1 MHIDNS
7 CIIRANKKIV
17 AAVFCVLIIPSII
30 LATNSIFNAI
40 SEYRKSYEARMHAAS
55 ASLSVELEGNLRAF
69 ANTLQAL
76 TFSPQLD
83 TAGEVGGFQERTSDL
98 VSELGER
105 LILLGPPPEFQS
117 LANSAVA
124 DPNDLP
130 QTLADGLR
138 ATVEPALM
146 QVFAAQRPQVTNL
159 FRAPV
164 GGRNRF
170 ALFVPVIRERQV
182 SMALGIS
189 VAVETLEQWIYRRD
203 LPAGSFAFVRDGEN
217 RIMATTLDAG
227 RNLIGTMSPDW
238 LGRAM
243 QGQDHGL
250 FRGVSLIGVDTIYAV
265 HRIPGTPGWTVA
277 VAQQAEPLRLQFWAA
292 LGAMPVTAVVV
303 LSAIILA
310 AWIAMRDVQRRAQR
324 ELSARERGRQE
335 IMRLHG
341 GLPAVIFLREVAPDL
356 SCRVLYRGGD
366 VSKVTGLSAAALAN
380 IEDLGSLAIDAE
392 ESASLRLVRAV
403 MEHGEGTL
411 EWPLERPGGA
421 IAWMRT
427 IARVLERR
435 PDGSA
440 LVVGYM
446 SDITEERRLAAQGA
460 SAAKMATL
468 GEMAT
473 GLAHEINQPLAV
485 ISMAAEN
492 AARSLERKG
501 AQGIGDAR
509 SRLDRIAQHVAR
521 ARSIMDHL
529 RIFGRSDEGPL
540 IPIALMEAIEGAKLL
555 VGNQLQL
562 ANITLK
568 VDLQSDLPLV
578 RARLVPVEQVLVNLL
593 INARDALQDA
603 GTAGATIELTAET
616 TDDAVVLRVRDNG
629 PGIPPGIMGRL
640 FEPFFTTKEVGKGT
654 GLGLPIC
661 YGIMKGL
668 GGSIEAHNHL
678 EGGAE
683 FRLRFLIATS

>member
-1 MHIDNS
+1 
-7 CIIRANKKIV
+7 
-17 AAVFCVLIIPSII
+17 
-30 LATNSIFNAI
+30 
-40 SEYRKSYEARMHAAS
+40 MHAAS

-310 AWIAMRDVQRRAQR
+310 AWIAIRDVQRRAQR

-356 SCRVLYRGGD
+356 SCRV
-366 VSKVTGLSAAALAN
+366 
-380 IEDLGSLAIDAE
+380 
-392 ESASLRLVRAV
+392 
-403 MEHGEGTL
+403 
-411 EWPLERPGGA
+411 
-421 IAWMRT
+421 
-427 IARVLERR
+427 
-435 PDGSA
+435 
-440 LVVGYM
+440 
-446 SDITEERRLAAQGA
+446 
-460 SAAKMATL
+460 
-468 GEMAT
+468 
-473 GLAHEINQPLAV
+473 
-485 ISMAAEN
+485 
-492 AARSLERKG
+492 
-501 AQGIGDAR
+501 
-509 SRLDRIAQHVAR
+509 
-521 ARSIMDHL
+521 
-529 RIFGRSDEGPL
+529 
-540 IPIALMEAIEGAKLL
+540 
-555 VGNQLQL
+555 
-562 ANITLK
+562 
-568 VDLQSDLPLV
+568 
-578 RARLVPVEQVLVNLL
+578 
-593 INARDALQDA
+593 
-603 GTAGATIELTAET
+603 
-616 TDDAVVLRVRDNG
+616 
-629 PGIPPGIMGRL
+629 
-640 FEPFFTTKEVGKGT
+640 
-654 GLGLPIC
+654 
-661 YGIMKGL
+661 
-668 GGSIEAHNHL
+668 
-678 EGGAE
+678 
-683 FRLRFLIATS
+683 

>member
-1 MHIDNS
+1 MAAVAIAGAV
-7 CIIRANKKIV
+7 RANRASAEIRMQ
-17 AAVFCVLIIPSII
+17 
-30 LATNSIFNAI
+30 AT
-40 SEYRKSYEARMHAAS
+40 S
-55 ASLSVELEGNLRAF
+55 ASLSVELERNLRAF
-69 ANTLQAL
+69 GYTLRAL
-76 TFSPQLD
+76 AISPFLD
-83 TAGEVGGFQERTSDL
+83 TVNEIEDFQGRVSDL
-98 VSELGER
+98 VAALGER
-105 LILLGPPPEFQS
+105 LILFGQPPEFRF

-124 DPNDLP
+124 APNDLP
-130 QTLADGLR
+130 PTLADDLR
-138 ATVEPALM
+138 VIVEPALM
-146 QVFAAQRPQVTNL
+146 QVFAAQRLQVTNL
-159 FRAPV
+159 FRSQI
-164 GGRNRF
+164 GGGHRV

-189 VAVETLEQWIYRRD
+189 VAVETLEQWISRRD

-217 RIMATTLDAG
+217 RIMATTLDVG
-227 RNLIGTMSPDW
+227 RNFVGTSSPDW

-243 QGQDHGL
+243 EGQDHGL
-250 FRGVSLIGVDTIYAV
+250 FRGVSLLGVDTIYAV

-277 VAQQAEPLRLQFWAA
+277 VAQQAEPLRLEAWAA
-292 LGAMPVTAVVV
+292 LGAMPVTAVIV
-303 LSAIILA
+303 LSAFILA
-310 AWIAMRDVQRRAQR
+310 AWIAIRDVQRRAQR
-324 ELSARERGRQE
+324 ELNARERGRQE

-366 VSKVTGLSAAALAN
+366 VGKVTGLSAAALAN
-380 IEDLGSLAIDAE
+380 IDDLGSLAIDAE

-403 MEHGEGTL
+403 MERGEGTL

-421 IAWMRT
+421 MAWMRS

-492 AARSLERKG
+492 AARSLKKKG
-501 AQGIGDAR
+501 AEGIGDAKT
-509 SRLDRIAQHVAR
+509 RLDRIAQHVAR
-521 ARSIMDHL
+521 ARSIVDHL
-529 RIFGRSDEGPL
+529 RIFGRPDEGPL

-562 ANITLK
+562 VNITLK
-568 VDLQSDLPLV
+568 VDLPAHLPMV
-578 RARLVPVEQVLVNLL
+578 RARLVPAEQVLVNLL

-603 GTAGATIELTAET
+603 GTAGATIMVTAEA
-616 TDDAVVLRVRDNG
+616 TDDAVVLHVRDNG

-661 YGIMKGL
+661 YGIMKGF
-668 GGSIEAHNHL
+668 GGSIEAHNHS